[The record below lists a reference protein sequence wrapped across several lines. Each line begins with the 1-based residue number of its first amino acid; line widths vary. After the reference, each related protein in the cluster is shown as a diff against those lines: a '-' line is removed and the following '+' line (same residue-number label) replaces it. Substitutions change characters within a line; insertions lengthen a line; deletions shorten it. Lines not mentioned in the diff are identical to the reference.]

1 MHKGVFLAVFDV
13 LLFVKDFEIKDF
25 EENAVV
31 KYKALPYN
39 ERNYSN
45 FPYSK
50 VHVIK
55 RIIVGGAIEWKKL
68 SM

>member
-1 MHKGVFLAVFDV
+1 MNALRLSGECTRVFSWQFHI
-13 LLFVKDFEIKDF
+13 LLIKDF

-45 FPYSK
+45 FLVK
-50 VHVIK
+50 CMLLK
-55 RIIVGGAIEWKKL
+55 GL
-68 SM
+68 

>member
-45 FPYSK
+45 FP
-50 VHVIK
+50 
-55 RIIVGGAIEWKKL
+55 IVKCMLLKG
-68 SM
+68 S

>member
-1 MHKGVFLAVFDV
+1 MNALRLSGECTRVFSWQFHI
-13 LLFVKDFEIKDF
+13 LLIKDF

-45 FPYSK
+45 FP
-50 VHVIK
+50 
-55 RIIVGGAIEWKKL
+55 IVKCMLLKG
-68 SM
+68 S